1 MNATLKD
8 LLIEQWLRRRN
19 TGELKWV
26 TKNGDKIAIKSMSD
40 AHLANAIKCL
50 SGQNEFLRDAINYEH
65 EDAGDRI

>member
-1 MNATLKD
+1 MIAGLCDLK
-8 LLIEQWLRRRN
+8 LERWLRARES
-19 TGELKWV
+19 GELKWK
-26 TKNGDKIAIKSMSD
+26 TKNGDEISIKRMSD